1 MSKFGI
7 DISTWQDS
15 FNYSKATSQGVKFA
29 ILRAGFSTTKDNRF
43 EKHYENAKKQGWD
56 LGAYWY
62 SYATTKESAISEAN
76 KFIEVIKG
84 KTFTYPLYLDIEDS
98 SLSNL
103 GKDRLNEIVN
113 AFAKVIEDAGYYFG
127 VYTNINW
134 YKNIISGTE
143 LNKKYDW
150 WIASWSSNAP
160 TGIDYGIW
168 QNTSSYTVGIDK
180 IDSDYC
186 YKDYPSII
194 RSAKLNHLGER
205 QEESNRNNDI
215 KPSVYI
221 VKKGDTL
228 SKIASLYGLTY
239 QYLANYNNISNPNLI
254 YPGEQIK
261 IPTNNETV
269 YIVKKGDTLSGIAKK
284 YNTTYQE
291 LARINS
297 ISNPNLIYVGQ
308 KIIIR

>member
-7 DISTWQDS
+7 DISTWQDNL
-15 FNYSKATSQGVKFA
+15 NYSLATSQGVKFA
-29 ILRAGFSTTKDNRF
+29 ILRAGFSTTKDNQF
-43 EKHYENAKKQGWD
+43 EKHYNNAKEQGWD

-62 SYATTKESAISEAN
+62 SYASSKEEAISEAN
-76 KFIEVIKG
+76 TFLSTIKG
-84 KTFTYPLYLDIEDS
+84 KRFTYPLYLDIEDS
-98 SLSNL
+98 SVSNL
-103 GKDRLNEIVN
+103 GKETLNEIVN

-134 YKNIISGTE
+134 YKNIISGSE

-150 WIASWSSNAP
+150 WIAYWGDNKP

-168 QNTSSYTVGIDK
+168 QNTSSYLVGNDR

-194 RSAKLNHLGER
+194 KNAKLNHLDGEDK
-205 QEESNRNNDI
+205 QEI
-215 KPSVYI
+215 KPNVYI

-239 QYLANYNNISNPNLI
+239 QYLASYNNIINPNLI
-254 YPGEQIK
+254 YPGEVIK
-261 IPTNNETV
+261 IPSNNEQV
-269 YIVKKGDTLSGIAKK
+269 YVVKKGDTLSAIAKR

-291 LARINS
+291 LARING
-297 ISNPNLIYVGQ
+297 ISDPNKIYIGQ
-308 KIIIR
+308 KIIIK